1 MRKIILPITAIT
13 IMVAVFA
20 CKTAETA
27 VKTVFQEPV
36 VSFHSVSTSDSNVVN
51 AQILCKIE
59 IKNPNSFEIPFPQAD
74 WELFIRDTSYK
85 TGIINTDGKIKA
97 RSTVLMDVPI
107 KIDYVEFF
115 KTYRTLIGSKQAG
128 YKTALSVKY
137 SIPELGEKTWS
148 FDKVGEFPLP
158 LLPTISAPFMSI
170 ESSDSSKVVILVAI
184 NVENPNVF
192 AIPSPKFNY
201 DYQLTRKSFIRG
213 VIQDETPLPHSAV
226 TTVKFRLIVNY
237 ADLFR
242 SLPNIPLS
250 RETPSMLYVNCDFGI
265 PIFSGEYVNLQ
276 IPGTFPTRR

>member
-1 MRKIILPITAIT
+1 MRKIILPITAII

-27 VKTVFQEPV
+27 VKTAFQEPV
-36 VSFHSVSTSDSNVVN
+36 VSLHSVSTSDSNVIN

-59 IKNPNSFEIPFPQAD
+59 VKNPNHFEIPFPQTD

-85 TGIINTDGKIKA
+85 TGMVNTDGNIKA
-97 RSTVLMDVPI
+97 RSTILIDVPI

-115 KTYRTLIGSKQAG
+115 KTYKTLIGSKQTS

-137 SIPELGEKTWS
+137 SIPEIGEKTWN
-148 FDKVGEFPLP
+148 FNNAGEFPLP

-170 ESSDSSKVVILVAI
+170 ESVDSSKVVILVAI

-250 RETPSMLYVNCDFGI
+250 RETPSMLYITCDFGI